1 MNPTQLKIPVYLMN
15 SPIAFENNGE
25 LKKKDVN
32 FQRLVNQFF
41 ELYNYISS
49 ESCVYLIPNNS
60 QAKLINLATA
70 SIGNV
75 LFDKIDSDNI
85 NLILNNNNSILG
97 EDFFRNLGYSIG
109 IANNLNYEGELTLKY
124 LKDNVY
130 LGGYSDEEGY
140 KWLKQIED
148 FHKIKIIKLCL
159 IDENLPYLNNSVF
172 PITKDYLLLCTDLYT
187 KKEIKEIE
195 EFVEIESVSLD
206 DCYQGACNNLRLFN
220 SLINS
225 SNIFELKRSSKE
237 YKREIK
243 KNRFLEDIAADYG
256 MELIQF
262 NMSEYLKINFWLSD
276 LILTLNNS
284 SYLVDAF

>member
-130 LGGYSDEEGY
+130 LGGYSDKEGY
-140 KWLKQIED
+140 KWFKQIED

-172 PITKDYLLLCTDLYT
+172 PITRDYLLLCTDLYT

-225 SNIFELKRSSKE
+225 SNIFELKKSSKE